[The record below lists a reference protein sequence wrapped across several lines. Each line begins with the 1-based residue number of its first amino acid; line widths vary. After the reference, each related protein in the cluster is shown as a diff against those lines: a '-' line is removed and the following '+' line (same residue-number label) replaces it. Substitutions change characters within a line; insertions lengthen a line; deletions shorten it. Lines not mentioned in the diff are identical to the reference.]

1 MNDATLCLL
10 PVGTNIQHDGDFKKA
25 FSLQSFVDA
34 ARIVSDKLHDFL
46 QGDRIQGVSLE
57 PPLALLSAA
66 RALMADP
73 ESAGFDAKRFSDILD
88 LYLRTTIK
96 VHSRGYMAR
105 QFSSVVP
112 VSAVFDMI
120 TAMAPQPASYYEA
133 GQLANVADRV
143 MAEEFGRLI
152 GWKDGSFAMVS
163 TSGASLATMTAV
175 LAARN
180 RLLDGSWEDGVGV
193 EGRGRGRPAIAVGED
208 AHFSAN
214 RVAGILG
221 IGQKQIIRLPLNARR
236 QIDPE
241 GARAALDAAA
251 ARGLDVFCVIGT
263 AGSTSVGATDPLA
276 ALAELAHG
284 RDAWFHVDAAHNG
297 AFLVSDRL
305 RARVAGLAQADSFCL
320 DAHKTLFVPS
330 LCSLLFY
337 RDASVADIAFPQR
350 ASYVFDPDDDEM
362 SRFQSGTKNFECT
375 KRPAILNLWL
385 VWALFGRRMFEQK
398 LDYLM
403 DLTCVAHD
411 LIAEQPDFDVVNQ
424 PESNILCFVHKPA
437 WVPVDRL
444 SLLQLELRDRIRAE
458 GRYFLSK
465 VDLDGSTVLR
475 MVLMNQRITRTDI
488 VELLKLIR
496 RHADDIRDGR
506 PVVRVSHAEN
516 APPSEDDTIKAIMGK
531 SGHAAFRSE
540 NHSLGSPSKRA

>member
-1 MNDATLCLL
+1 MDNAMLCLW
-10 PVGTNIQHDGDFKKA
+10 PDQEPRFGTNIQHYVDFKKA
-25 FSLQSFVDA
+25 FSLQTFAEA
-34 ARIVSDKLHDFL
+34 ARIVSDKLHGFL
-46 QGDRIQGVSLE
+46 EDDGIQGVSLE

-66 RALMADP
+66 RELMAEP
-73 ESAGFDAKRFSDILD
+73 EGAGFNAERFSDILD
-88 LYLRTTIK
+88 LYLRTTVK

-133 GQLANVADRV
+133 GQLANVVDRV
-143 MAEEFGRLI
+143 MADEFGRLI

-180 RLLDGSWEDGVGV
+180 SLLDGSWEDGVSA
-193 EGRGRGRPAIAVGED
+193 EGRGRGRPAVAVGED
-208 AHFSAN
+208 AHFSAL

-221 IGQKQIIRLPLNARR
+221 IGQKQIVRLPLNARR

-263 AGSTSVGATDPLA
+263 AGSTSVGAIDPLV
-276 ALAELAHG
+276 ALAELAHA

-305 RARVAGLAQADSFCL
+305 RARVEGLALADSFCL
-320 DAHKTLFVPS
+320 DAHKTLFVPG
-330 LCSLLFY
+330 LCTLLFY
-337 RDASVADIAFPQR
+337 RDASVADIAFPHK
-350 ASYVFDPDDDEM
+350 ASYVFDPEDDEM

-375 KRPAILNLWL
+375 KRPSILNLWL

-398 LDYLM
+398 LDYLV
-403 DLTCVAHD
+403 DLTCAAHD
-411 LIAEQPDFDVVNQ
+411 LIADQPDFDVMHQ
-424 PESNILCFVHKPA
+424 PESNILCFVHKPP
-437 WVPVDRL
+437 WVPADRL
-444 SLLQLELRDRIRAE
+444 GHLQLELRDRIRAE

-465 VDLDGSTVLR
+465 VELDGSTVLR
-475 MVLMNQRITRTDI
+475 MVLMNQRITQADI
-488 VELLKLIR
+488 AELLKAIR

-506 PVVRVSHAEN
+506 PVVRGSHAVK
-516 APPSEDDTIKAIMGK
+516 APPMEDALRTGTLDEAW
-531 SGHAAFRSE
+531 
-540 NHSLGSPSKRA
+540 